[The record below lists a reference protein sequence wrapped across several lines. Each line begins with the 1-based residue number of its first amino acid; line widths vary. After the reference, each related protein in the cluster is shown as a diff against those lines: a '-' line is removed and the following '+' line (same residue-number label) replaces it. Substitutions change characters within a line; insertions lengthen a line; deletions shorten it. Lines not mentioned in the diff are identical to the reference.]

1 MQEQTV
7 IMCTRKKKNLN
18 SISRV
23 VSNHFIHKLNQ
34 LLLCHEKGFLTNL
47 ISVVGMLK
55 LYQKEK
61 YSESPA
67 CHLGSKQYILPQVT
81 HYKTI
86 LQSQVP
92 FLLINIDI

>member
-7 IMCTRKKKNLN
+7 IICTRKKKNLN

-34 LLLCHEKGFLTNL
+34 LLLCHEKGFPTNL
-47 ISVVGMLK
+47 IRVVGTLK

-61 YSESPA
+61 YSESPESLSSRLKA
-67 CHLGSKQYILPQVT
+67 VHLTTGDTL
-81 HYKTI
+81 
-86 LQSQVP
+86 
-92 FLLINIDI
+92 